1 LPIFTEE
8 STVEGYDDF
17 ADLIKSQT
25 KLDWN
30 ELKAKIPE
38 MPTDVLIAQMVELK
52 LYVNKTLALEIARRE
67 DAIFHL
73 RRLLQDGRYWY
84 PDLKDFGE
92 AWAPIHAIHILAMI
106 KSREALELLLDVIR
120 YRGEDLSDCLT
131 ESVPYLLAAFGEDA
145 IPRLKEFTE
154 DETLESFVRGTGA
167 TALAKLAKK
176 FPSREAEVKS
186 HLIKLLSTTND
197 TTFGA
202 LIADELAEF
211 HDPSVLPE
219 IREAFVERRVDESMN
234 TLEEIEEIAN
244 GAYADLD
251 EERFRRYTQ
260 DPANHFSRKNIEDLH
275 FISYGKRRTEQVKSK
290 KVGRN
295 DPCPCGSG
303 KKYKNCCWLKT
314 IGVKT

>member
-1 LPIFTEE
+1 MNQD
-8 STVEGYDDF
+8 DDF
-17 ADLIKSQT
+17 ADLIRSQT
-25 KLDWN
+25 KLDWS
-30 ELKAKIPE
+30 ELKAEIPE
-38 MPTDVLIAQMVELK
+38 MPTDVLIAQMVELR
-52 LYVNKTLALEIARRE
+52 LYVNKTLASEIAKRG

-73 RRLLQDGRYWY
+73 RRILQDGRYWY
-84 PDLKDFGE
+84 TELKDFGE

-120 YRGEDLSDCLT
+120 YRGEDLSDWLT
-131 ESVPYLLAAFGEDA
+131 ESVPYLLVAFGEDA
-145 IPRLKEFTE
+145 IPRLEEFTE
-154 DETLESFVRGTGA
+154 DETLESFARGTGA

-197 TTFGA
+197 ITFGS
-202 LIADELAEF
+202 LVADELAEF

-219 IREAFVERRVDESMN
+219 IRRAFAEGRIDESMN
-234 TLEEIEEIAN
+234 TEQDIEMVVN
-244 GAYADLD
+244 GTYADLD

-275 FISYGKRRTEQVKSK
+275 STEYGKMDVVQVKSK

-303 KKYKNCCWLKT
+303 KKYKKCCWPKT
-314 IGVKT
+314 FGVG